1 MAFPLCHCGADVSV
15 GFAQSDHVAN
25 EIAQMRL
32 RLGCGERFVADEYCF
47 DDLLSQMP
55 AAVQHGAKTFADPA
69 GEASIS
75 GTERLTRYR
84 FGQATAD
91 FLLCSR
97 CGVYVAAV
105 IEHEGR
111 HFATINAAGLQIPLL
126 ATRSAT
132 PVSYEGEDAEARR
145 QRRLDRWMPVVLN
158 EDRGAARA

>member
-1 MAFPLCHCGADVSV
+1 MPQWSGSCHCGQV
-15 GFAQSDHVAN
+15 HVAIRTKV
-25 EIAQMRL
+25 EPEAIVL
-32 RLGCGERFVADEYCF
+32 RECQCGFCRR
-47 DDLLSQMP
+47 
-55 AAVQHGAKTFADPA
+55 HGAKTFADPA

-158 EDRGAARA
+158 EDRGVAHE